1 MTPYPLGEAISLK
14 VEIDMSL
21 LIDQAVLERC
31 LWFLLQQIFSDC
43 FEHAGV
49 AYVLFFI
56 ILSNQ
61 NFDFL
66 VLENLSDWPH
76 VLQSSV
82 ITTIGFVK
90 GAPDIDVQ
98 GFNVYHKNRL
108 ILVRALLCILH
119 GAWCINSLFFPVA
132 VCCQLGCNRL
142 KQKHLCVCQIFV

>member
-1 MTPYPLGEAISLK
+1 M
-14 VEIDMSL
+14 
-21 LIDQAVLERC
+21 
-31 LWFLLQQIFSDC
+31 FIFI
-43 FEHAGV
+43 
-49 AYVLFFI
+49 FI

-66 VLENLSDWPH
+66 LLENLSDWPH

-108 ILVRALLCILH
+108 ISVRALLCMLH
-119 GAWCINSLFFPVA
+119 GA
-132 VCCQLGCNRL
+132 
-142 KQKHLCVCQIFV
+142 